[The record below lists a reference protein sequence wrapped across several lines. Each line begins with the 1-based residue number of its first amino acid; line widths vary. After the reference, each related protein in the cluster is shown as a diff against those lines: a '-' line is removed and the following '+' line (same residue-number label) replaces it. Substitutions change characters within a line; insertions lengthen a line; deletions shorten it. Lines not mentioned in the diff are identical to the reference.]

1 MSSTNLS
8 YLADQLNEVLYWLLT
23 YEAELGRYDNESMDE
38 LCDALR
44 TVRNLLLTL
53 PNPTTQSPVC

>member
-1 MSSTNLS
+1 MSSEQPS
-8 YLADQLNEVLYWLLT
+8 YLATQLDEVLYWLLT

-44 TVRNLLLTL
+44 RVRNLLLTPEAL
-53 PNPTTQSPVC
+53 VR